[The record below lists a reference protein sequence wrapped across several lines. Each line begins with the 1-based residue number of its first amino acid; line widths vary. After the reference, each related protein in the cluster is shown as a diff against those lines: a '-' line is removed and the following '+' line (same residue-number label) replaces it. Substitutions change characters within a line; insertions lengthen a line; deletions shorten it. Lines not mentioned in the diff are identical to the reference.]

1 MTMAAAAQQAKK
13 DAPYQASGN
22 IPKQEKENKRSP
34 LAELPRAAGIAV
46 MAVLLIA
53 SLFVGNFRALQRATP
68 KDFLRQGDVAS
79 IVEDRLDAAGNARMV
94 AMRAQLDQLLID
106 PVDEA
111 MAALEEA
118 KTARD
123 ISRADQ
129 DLTAAVSEMVAEAK
143 EKLDSENRIM
153 LQSAADDFAEQGSF
167 LRQEAHAFNEQAE
180 KAEELYEKL
189 PTKFLLAEPDVY
201 EGL

>member
-1 MTMAAAAQQAKK
+1 MAAAAQQAKK

-22 IPKQEKENKRSP
+22 ISKQEKENKRSP

-143 EKLDSENRIM
+143 EKLDSENRTM

-167 LRQEAHAFNEQAE
+167 LRQEARAFNEQAE